1 MKFNCSHSINI
12 QSTMTKSRNISSSP
26 DTININL
33 KNPSSS
39 NDEMSNIDTTSYL
52 IGMNRKLLRE
62 KEELVVKNTELECT
76 IESNEDDMG
85 RTENANR
92 HLKGVLNNFNIR
104 SELYQNISANWKI
117 ICQEY
122 ENDMKELNENLVFIR
137 NLCVVSTS
145 IFLSIIFMYYD
156 LSTFIFSCIT
166 TINPIIFIQIST
178 NFKLNKQ
185 KKIREQIS
193 IYQKEIKEIEK
204 SLDFVSEYINA
215 I

>member
-1 MKFNCSHSINI
+1 MKFNCSYSNNI
-12 QSTMTKSRNISSSP
+12 QTTMTKSRNISSSP

>member
-1 MKFNCSHSINI
+1 
-12 QSTMTKSRNISSSP
+12 MTKSRNISSSP

-104 SELYQNISANWKI
+104 SELYQNTSANWKL
-117 ICQEY
+117 ICLEY

>member
-1 MKFNCSHSINI
+1 MKFNCSYSNNI
-12 QSTMTKSRNISSSP
+12 QTTMSTSRNTTSSP

-39 NDEMSNIDTTSYL
+39 NDEMSNSDTTSYL

-76 IESNEDDMG
+76 IQSNEDDMG
-85 RTENANR
+85 RTETVNGNLR
-92 HLKGVLNNFNIR
+92 GVLNNFEVR
-104 SELYQNISANWKI
+104 SELYQNISANWKVI
-117 ICQEY
+117 SVEY

-137 NLCVVSTS
+137 NLSVISSSV
-145 IFLSIIFMYYD
+145 FLSTMFMYYN
-156 LSTFIFSCIT
+156 LLIFIFSCIT
-166 TINPIIFIQIST
+166 IITPIIYIQIST
-178 NFKLNKQ
+178 NYKLNKQ
-185 KKIREQIS
+185 QKILDQIN

>member
-1 MKFNCSHSINI
+1 
-12 QSTMTKSRNISSSP
+12 MTKSRNISSSP

-39 NDEMSNIDTTSYL
+39 NDEMSNSDTTSYL

>member
-1 MKFNCSHSINI
+1 
-12 QSTMTKSRNISSSP
+12 MTKSRNISSSP

-62 KEELVVKNTELECT
+62 KEELVVKNTELEST

-104 SELYQNISANWKI
+104 SELYQNTSANWKL
-117 ICQEY
+117 ICLEY

-185 KKIREQIS
+185 KKILEQIT

>member
-1 MKFNCSHSINI
+1 MKFNCSYSNNI
-12 QSTMTKSRNISSSP
+12 QTTMTKSRNISSSP

-39 NDEMSNIDTTSYL
+39 NDEMSNSDTTSYL

-104 SELYQNISANWKI
+104 SELYQNISANWKL
-117 ICQEY
+117 ICKEY